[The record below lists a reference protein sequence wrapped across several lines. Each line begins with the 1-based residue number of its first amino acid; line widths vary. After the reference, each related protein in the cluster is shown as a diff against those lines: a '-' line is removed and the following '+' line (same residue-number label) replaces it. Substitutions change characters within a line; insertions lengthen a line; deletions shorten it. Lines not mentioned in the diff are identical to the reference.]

1 MITIIKMKKHPI
13 DDLFA
18 KKLAEHRQEPSQ
30 RAFENFQARLA
41 QNQQKRKGGFF
52 QISRNWSYYAA
63 AAGIA
68 IALSVGFLNQ
78 TDTPSSASLAGTTTP
93 AMVKPSTEI
102 PSQSTDN
109 QAIAST
115 ETKNI
120 FSKNSKSQSTEINK
134 SLVEIPQETIFV
146 NSIAKTNIQPKT
158 VENIII
164 DDSPEEQTSVASSPV
179 FENTATTSPATTE
192 PTQGLFKSD
201 VGESIVVVLEPEKIE
216 DELIPALNA
225 DSPTI
230 LADAKRLGAEKEE
243 NAKSFMAK
251 LYGEYKNFKYG
262 EKVDL
267 KKLGVKDVLARV
279 DESALKEDI
288 TEVRDYV
295 QRKMSRLRKN

>member
-1 MITIIKMKKHPI
+1 MKKHPI

-41 QNQQKRKGGFF
+41 QNQQKRRGGFF
-52 QISRNWSYYAA
+52 QITRNWGYYAA

-68 IALSVGFLNQ
+68 IALSVGFLNNSEL
-78 TDTPSSASLAGTTTP
+78 PNSASLASTATP
-93 AMVKPSTEI
+93 VMVKPSKKN
-102 PSQSTDN
+102 PSQSIDN
-109 QAIAST
+109 QVIVST
-115 ETKNI
+115 ETKNA
-120 FSKNSKSQSTEINK
+120 FAKNSKSQSAKTDK
-134 SLVEIPQETIFV
+134 SLVEVPQETISV
-146 NSIAKTNIQPKT
+146 NSIAKKDVQPKA

-164 DDSPEEQTSVASSPV
+164 DDSPEEQTSVASYPV
-179 FENTATTSPATTE
+179 FDNTATTSPATIE
-192 PTQGLFKSD
+192 PTRELFKSD
-201 VGESIVVVLEPEKIE
+201 VGESIVVVLEPEKNE

>member
-52 QISRNWSYYAA
+52 QISRNWGYYAA

-78 TDTPSSASLAGTTTP
+78 TASTNSVTLASTNKP
-93 AMVKPSTEI
+93 VKVKPATEI
-102 PSQSTDN
+102 PLQSSDN
-109 QAIAST
+109 QAIVST
-115 ETKNI
+115 ETKDS
-120 FSKNSKSQSTEINK
+120 FAKNSKSPTIVKNK
-134 SLVEIPQETIFV
+134 VLVETNQEVTFV
-146 NSIAKTNIQPKT
+146 NTIAKVAIQPKT
-158 VENIII
+158 VENTII
-164 DDSPEEQTSVASSPV
+164 DDSPEEQTSMAINPV
-179 FENTATTSPATTE
+179 FESTAATSPATVE
-192 PTQGLFKSD
+192 PIQGLFKND
-201 VGESIVVVLEPEKIE
+201 VGESVVVVLEPAKIE
-216 DELIPALNA
+216 EDFIPEINQ
-225 DSPTI
+225 DSPTV
-230 LADAKRLGAEKEE
+230 LADAKRMGAEKEE

-295 QRKMSRLRKN
+295 QRKVSRLRKN